1 MDEIGDVLGA
11 LYIYHIFG
19 PLHVKPSMYA
29 RNNIEE
35 NNTTTE
41 MRLQSLNRSWT
52 WYIEILSNMKTKAI
66 VLVAKQK
73 SYIYMPSMCSEEINI
88 SSFMEWLWS
97 VPHLP
102 SVGVQTQ
109 SPPLYLPRKLPQLG
123 HEWVTC
129 CMLST
134 QQGMQAQGQ
143 NPTKQRS
150 PPTIQA
156 TTLGSD
162 WVLVVTWAWQ
172 WGHVIVTGLYPK
184 LGAATYWTWVTT
196 WTGAWGCCGAGY
208 EAGGG
213 GAPSFPGK
221 PGYICPGGGG
231 GAKPPAPPAAMESS

>member
-1 MDEIGDVLGA
+1 
-11 LYIYHIFG
+11 
-19 PLHVKPSMYA
+19 
-29 RNNIEE
+29 
-35 NNTTTE
+35 

-66 VLVAKQK
+66 VLVAQQNH
-73 SYIYMPSMCSEEINI
+73 IYAKYVLRRTLFCVGYPEINI

-97 VPHLP
+97 VPPLL

-162 WVLVVTWAWQ
+162 CVLVVTWAW
-172 WGHVIVTGLYPK
+172 GLVKYMLTRKIWFCDNECPLSRLCK
-184 LGAATYWTWVTT
+184 AFV
-196 WTGAWGCCGAGY
+196 GY
-208 EAGGG
+208 SKW
-213 GAPSFPGK
+213 PISSHSHSLSFSLSFLLFLW
-221 PGYICPGGGG
+221 IFLL
-231 GAKPPAPPAAMESS
+231 

>member
-52 WYIEILSNMKTKAI
+52 LYIEILSNMITKAI

-73 SYIYMPSMCSEEINI
+73 SYMPSMCWGTL
-88 SSFMEWLWS
+88 FCLGY
-97 VPHLP
+97 PLP
-102 SVGVQTQ
+102 SVVVQTQ